1 MRENVKAGEII
12 KKIWFFGWSLRDAA
26 EIKYVYFTVSILVVG
41 ILLTSCNQNK
51 INEKT
56 VSLANERNSHIVEKQ
71 ISNTKS
77 EPKVLHSHAYNN
89 EPTQWGEQVEGVHQ
103 RFQTN
108 EKKMALT
115 FDACGGPHGNDYDHQ
130 LIDYLRKEQI
140 PATLFVNER
149 WIHANKSLFLKLAK
163 DPLFHIANHG
173 TEHKPLSVN
182 GKEIWNINGTN
193 SPQEVVDE
201 IMKNHH
207 TVQSLTGMEMKFF
220 RSGTAYYDEVAV
232 QIANDLGY
240 KVVNFDILG
249 DAGATYSSKQV
260 SEALLQAKPGSIAL
274 LHMNQPNSET
284 AEGVKQAIPK
294 LKAQGFTFT
303 TLEEQILQ

>member
-1 MRENVKAGEII
+1 MI
-12 KKIWFFGWSLRDAA
+12 
-26 EIKYVYFTVSILVVG
+26 TVMIGCSE
-41 ILLTSCNQNK
+41 NK
-51 INEKT
+51 INEKPFQF
-56 VSLANERNSHIVEKQ
+56 AYERSSQMAPKQ
-71 ISNTKS
+71 IPIANIK
-77 EPKVLHSHAYNN
+77 PKVLNIHLYNKQ
-89 EPTQWGEQVEGVHQ
+89 PTQWGEHVNGVHV

-115 FDACGGPHGNDYDHQ
+115 FDACGGPHGNDYDTP
-130 LIDYLRKEQI
+130 LIDFLRSEQI
-140 PATLFVNER
+140 PATLFINER
-149 WIHANKSLFLKLAK
+149 WIHANKSLFLELAN

-173 TEHKPLSVN
+173 SEHKPLSVN
-182 GKEIWNINGTN
+182 GKKAWNITGTN

-207 TVQSLTGMEMKFF
+207 TVQAFTGTEMKFF

-240 KVVNFDILG
+240 EIVNFDILG

-260 SEALLQAKPGSIAL
+260 VEALLQAKPGSIAL

-284 AEGVKQAIPK
+284 AEGVKQAIPL
-294 LKAQGFTFT
+294 LKEQGFTFV
-303 TLEEQILQ
+303 TLEGKNLQ